1 MSTVALEVAREK
13 HEAQVEA
20 NRALGII
27 EYESKGRQSDAVYEV
42 TEGRHRLPDGT
53 ALTPGKRFH
62 PLERQVT
69 GGKRGRSTLAGKARE
84 VTATE
89 RRGIAS
95 SRTTV
100 AGADIGLRTIPM
112 TNHAMSLA
120 TDAKLDVSDFDGIE
134 PAHEQGFTKGQVEDI
149 IARRAQS

>member
-1 MSTVALEVAREK
+1 MEVAKEK
-13 HEAQVEA
+13 HDAQVEA
-20 NRALGII
+20 NRALGIVS
-27 EYESKGRQSDAVYEV
+27 YESKGRQADAVYEV

-53 ALTPGKRFH
+53 VLTPGKRFH

-84 VTATE
+84 ITATE
-89 RRGIAS
+89 RRGIAP

-100 AGADIGLRTIPM
+100 AGADIGIRTVPM
-112 TNHAMSLA
+112 TNHAMNLA
-120 TDAKLDVSDFDGIE
+120 LDAQLSVEDFKGIE
-134 PAHEQGFTKGQVEDI
+134 PAHEQGYTKGQVEDI